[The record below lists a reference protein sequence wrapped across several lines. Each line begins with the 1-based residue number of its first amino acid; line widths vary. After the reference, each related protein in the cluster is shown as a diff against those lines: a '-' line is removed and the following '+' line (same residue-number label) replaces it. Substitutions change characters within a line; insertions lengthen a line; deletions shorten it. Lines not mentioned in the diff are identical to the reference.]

1 MCQDFLRPSQEQ
13 FPLLSKTQERANVS
27 SCLPLGLPCGSRG
40 RGRMSVTHCSW
51 GRTEGKERSG
61 TGAKSRRAKG
71 NSPFPAPHPPTKSS
85 QALPVEA
92 ELGQLESGRIISH
105 TRTRTPGRWDAPQLH
120 LFQRM
125 TELDWTVQTQKIK
138 GYFPPFGLKKKKSS
152 FSSFLTLP
160 PSLRDWFYLKNC
172 ILPRH
177 SKLLSAWSKLV
188 G

>member
-1 MCQDFLRPSQEQ
+1 MGQE
-13 FPLLSKTQERANVS
+13 
-27 SCLPLGLPCGSRG
+27 
-40 RGRMSVTHCSW
+40 
-51 GRTEGKERSG
+51 
-61 TGAKSRRAKG
+61 RRAKG

-138 GYFPPFGLKKKKSS
+138 GYFPPFGLKKKSS

-160 PSLRDWFYLKNC
+160 PSLRDWFYLKK
-172 ILPRH
+172 LH
-177 SKLLSAWSKLV
+177 SAQAFKTAERLEQTSGISMFLTASWQCDCPGPASN
-188 G
+188 

>member
-13 FPLLSKTQERANVS
+13 FPPLSKTQERANVS

-40 RGRMSVTHCSW
+40 RGRTSVTHCSW

-61 TGAKSRRAKG
+61 TGGKSEG
-71 NSPFPAPHPPTKSS
+71 QLSIPPMKSS

-92 ELGQLESGRIISH
+92 ELGQLESGRITSH
-105 TRTRTPGRWDAPQLH
+105 TRTRTPGRWDAPLLH

-138 GYFPPFGLKKKKSS
+138 GYFPPFGLKKKKCS
-152 FSSFLTLP
+152 FSHF
-160 PSLRDWFYLKNC
+160 
-172 ILPRH
+172 
-177 SKLLSAWSKLV
+177 
-188 G
+188 